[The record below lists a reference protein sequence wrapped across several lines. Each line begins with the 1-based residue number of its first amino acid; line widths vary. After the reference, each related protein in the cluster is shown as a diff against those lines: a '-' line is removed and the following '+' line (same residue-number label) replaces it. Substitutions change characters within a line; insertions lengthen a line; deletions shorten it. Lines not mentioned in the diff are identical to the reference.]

1 MEIANNNNNK
11 MNNAIALK
19 QLLADANKYFTDTNL
34 DVPGIQWFEH
44 LNIQVGSKVITE
56 TFYRDILGFTSDPS
70 PSFRYNLG
78 LFWVEL
84 LSKRRLTTTSLTL
97 Y

>member
-44 LNIQVGSKVITE
+44 LN
-56 TFYRDILGFTSDPS
+56 
-70 PSFRYNLG
+70 
-78 LFWVEL
+78 
-84 LSKRRLTTTSLTL
+84 
-97 Y
+97 